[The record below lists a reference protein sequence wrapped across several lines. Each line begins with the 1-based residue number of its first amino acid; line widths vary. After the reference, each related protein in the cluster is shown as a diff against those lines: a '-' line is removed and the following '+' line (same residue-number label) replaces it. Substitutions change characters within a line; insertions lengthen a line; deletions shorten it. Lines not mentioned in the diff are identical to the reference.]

1 MTRAV
6 PPAGA
11 RMGGDPRGRDRSRGT
26 PPKWY
31 LAIWAMLAGQ
41 RVRELAVSR
50 KREAGLVG
58 DRACPRGYPLMV
70 AAHLG
75 LFLLPPLEMSLR
87 GRRSRRPLPWLILL
101 GGAFGLRWSS
111 IRALGPYWNVRATV
125 PKEMTPMTRGPYR
138 LIRHPNYLAVSLEFL
153 ALPLAGGAN
162 YSAASLSCL
171 NALVLACRIRDEE
184 RLLARSP
191 AYRRAFQGRARFIPG
206 VF

>member
-1 MTRAV
+1 
-6 PPAGA
+6 
-11 RMGGDPRGRDRSRGT
+11 
-26 PPKWY
+26 
-31 LAIWAMLAGQ
+31 MLAGQ

-101 GGAFGLRWSS
+101 GGAFGLRWSA

-125 PKEMTPMTRGPYR
+125 PKEMTPVTRGPYR
-138 LIRHPNYLAVSLEFL
+138 LIRHPNYLAVCLEFL

-184 RLLARSP
+184 RLLSRSP